1 MATCPVCGQTLADAK
16 AAARVHAN
24 LEKLRASERKRHER
38 ELAELTARA
47 TREAKEAANRARR
60 DAEAQGRTKLED
72 AKRRHRAE
80 VEAAAARA
88 RTAEQH
94 RNSRELDA
102 MKRQIDDYRRRLEK
116 MTADERGEI
125 GESEIVDVL
134 RSAFPH
140 DKIERLGK
148 TRGCADI
155 KHEVYERGK
164 RCGTIVYEC
173 KNTRT
178 WANAHVAQARKSRT
192 FHRASHVVVVSNA
205 FPRGSKY
212 LCFVRDVPVVHPT
225 IVTGVV
231 RCLRQALVV
240 LAGTSGTAADRE
252 RRADKLLQYV
262 KGEDF
267 SRHMTAIGD
276 AAVDLRTIQ
285 VKERQTH
292 QRVWEQQTAA
302 FEALETAHVK
312 VQTRLDAIVSGTNL
326 AALPEAATA

>member
-1 MATCPVCGQTLADAK
+1 MATCPVCGQAIADPK
-16 AAARVHAN
+16 AAARVHSN
-24 LEKLRASERKRHER
+24 LEKLRESERKRHER
-38 ELAELTARA
+38 ELAALTIRVK
-47 TREAKEAANRARR
+47 REAKEAANRVRR
-60 DAEAQGRTKLED
+60 ELEAESRMKLEE
-72 AKRRHRAE
+72 AKRLHRAE
-80 VEAAAARA
+80 VEAAADKA

-94 RNSRELDA
+94 RNSREIDA
-102 MKRQIDDYRRRLEK
+102 MKRQMDDYRRRLEK

-125 GESEIVDVL
+125 GESEIVELL

-155 KHEVYERGK
+155 KHEVFERGK

-178 WANAHVAQARKSRT
+178 WANSHVTQARKSRS

-212 LCFVRDVPVVHPT
+212 LCFVRDVPVVHPA
-225 IVTGVV
+225 IVTGVI

-240 LAGTSGTAADRE
+240 LAGTWGTAADRE

-267 SRHMTAIGD
+267 NRHITAIGD
-276 AAVDLRTIQ
+276 AAIDLRTIQ
-285 VKERQTH
+285 AKERQTH
-292 QRVWEQQTAA
+292 QRVWEQQNAA

-312 VQTRLDAIVSGTNL
+312 VQTRVDAIVSGTNL